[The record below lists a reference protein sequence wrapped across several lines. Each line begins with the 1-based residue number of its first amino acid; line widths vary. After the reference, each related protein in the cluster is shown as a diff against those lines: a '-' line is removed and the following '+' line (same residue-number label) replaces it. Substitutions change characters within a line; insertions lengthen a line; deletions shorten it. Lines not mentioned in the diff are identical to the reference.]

1 MNKNRS
7 ILFLLVI
14 TLLFIACVYM
24 SHIKHNYKDYLSLQI
39 IYTEKPMLL
48 NDSIVNKLLK
58 QNLSGELV
66 LKKDGLDLNILE
78 NRMNSIPEVENVELY
93 VNLKKNLFLTITE
106 RKPLF
111 KVESSPPYFSDSNGI
126 LFNFKAL
133 DSLEVPSFKTSSSTL
148 SLGTTAKFIKNLK
161 ADIFLNSEL
170 ETIFLKNNT
179 YEIKL
184 KSYDFKIIF
193 GKPTNVKT
201 KIKKLKVFCALKN
214 IRDSIDDYIKI
225 NLSYNNQIVALTS

>member
-48 NDSIVNKLLK
+48 NDSIVNKLLT

>member
-48 NDSIVNKLLK
+48 NDSIVNKLLT

-133 DSLEVPSFKTSSSTL
+133 DSLEIPSFKTSSSTL

>member
-7 ILFLLVI
+7 ILFLFVI
-14 TLLFIACVYM
+14 TLLFITCVCI
-24 SHIKHNYKDYLSLQI
+24 SHIKHNYKNYLSLQI
-39 IYTEKPMLL
+39 LYTEKPMLL
-48 NDSIVNKLLK
+48 NDSIVNKLLT

-78 NRMNSIPEVENVELY
+78 NQINSIPEVENVELY

>member
-7 ILFLLVI
+7 ILFLFVI
-14 TLLFIACVYM
+14 TLLFITCVYI
-24 SHIKHNYKDYLSLQI
+24 SHIKHNYKNYLSLQI
-39 IYTEKPMLL
+39 LYTEKPMLL
-48 NDSIVNKLLK
+48 NDSIVNKLLT

-78 NRMNSIPEVENVELY
+78 NQINSIPEVENVELY

-133 DSLEVPSFKTSSSTL
+133 DSLEIPSFKTSSSTL

-161 ADIFLNSEL
+161 TDIFLNSEL

-179 YEIKL
+179 YEIK
-184 KSYDFKIIF
+184 
-193 GKPTNVKT
+193 
-201 KIKKLKVFCALKN
+201 
-214 IRDSIDDYIKI
+214 
-225 NLSYNNQIVALTS
+225 

>member
-1 MNKNRS
+1 
-7 ILFLLVI
+7 
-14 TLLFIACVYM
+14 
-24 SHIKHNYKDYLSLQI
+24 
-39 IYTEKPMLL
+39 MLL
-48 NDSIVNKLLK
+48 NDSIVNKLLT

-78 NRMNSIPEVENVELY
+78 NQINSIPEVENVELY

>member
-48 NDSIVNKLLK
+48 NDSIVNKLLT

-133 DSLEVPSFKTSSSTL
+133 DSLEIPSFKTSSSTL

-214 IRDSIDDYIKI
+214 IRESIDDYTKI

>member
-7 ILFLLVI
+7 ILFLLII
-14 TLLFIACVYM
+14 TLLFITCVYM
-24 SHIKHNYKDYLSLQI
+24 SHIKHNYKNYLSLQI
-39 IYTEKPMLL
+39 LYTEKPMLL
-48 NDSIVNKLLK
+48 NDSIVNKLLT

-133 DSLEVPSFKTSSSTL
+133 DSLEIPSFKTSSSTL

-170 ETIFLKNNT
+170 ETIFLKNNI

-193 GKPTNVKT
+193 GKPTDVKT

>member
-1 MNKNRS
+1 
-7 ILFLLVI
+7 
-14 TLLFIACVYM
+14 M

>member
-48 NDSIVNKLLK
+48 NDSIVNKLLT

-225 NLSYNNQIVALTS
+225 NLSYNNQIVASTS

>member
-7 ILFLLVI
+7 ILFLFVI
-14 TLLFIACVYM
+14 TLLFITCVCI
-24 SHIKHNYKDYLSLQI
+24 SHIKHNYKNYLSLQI
-39 IYTEKPMLL
+39 LYTEKPMLL
-48 NDSIVNKLLK
+48 NDSIVNKLLT